1 MEGKEGWEKLVRC
14 QPKRKRERGRVTS
27 SRSKQGGMERA
38 GGARACHAMERRGG
52 VARARGGFQLT
63 EAGDHAGGGLYG
75 EETQHVG
82 RLFGPDLMN
91 STIFKL
97 NRILS
102 KETSIDL
109 TKDALPLLKKILI
122 RYEFIENEIRNNFP
136 YWNVLTFGI
145 EFELKFKEAIGFEI
159 Q

>member
-27 SRSKQGGMERA
+27 SRSKQGGMERS
-38 GGARACHAMERRGG
+38 GGGSGLPCDGKERGRGACSRWFPVDRSRGSC
-52 VARARGGFQLT
+52 
-63 EAGDHAGGGLYG
+63 GGGLYG

-122 RYEFIENEIRNNFP
+122 RYDFIENEIRNNFP
-136 YWNVLTFGI
+136 YWNVLKFGI